1 MYHVL
6 ITNEVPS
13 GLLEPLTG
21 LANILQGPSGGDLMS
36 RAEVMRLAPT
46 LDAII
51 NQAEL
56 RVDREL
62 LEAAPRLQI
71 VANVA
76 LGTDNLDLQAMA
88 ERGVWATNV
97 QDAFVDSTAD
107 CTLGLILGVARRLVE
122 ADSHV
127 RAGLWKSFQP
137 GVWDGTTLAGKT
149 LGIVGYGRIGQAV
162 ARRARA
168 FGMNIVWC
176 RRTASDDPEYR
187 VLEDLLRESDFIS
200 LHLPLT
206 AGTRHLL
213 NAERLALVKK
223 GAVLINMARG
233 KVIDEK
239 ALAAALGEGGRL
251 GGAGLDVFEFEPE
264 IHPDLL
270 RNEKVILTPHLGGG
284 TREARQAARLLC
296 VKNVAAVLRG
306 EKPLTPVN
314 LPKRKPGKMAP

>member
-1 MYHVL
+1 MYQVL

-13 GLLEPLTG
+13 ELLEPLTD
-21 LANILQGPSGGDLMS
+21 LATVIQGPSGGDLMS
-36 RAEVMRLAPT
+36 RAEVLRLAPT

-76 LGTDNLDLQAMA
+76 LGTDNLDLPAMA

-122 ADSHV
+122 ADSYV

-176 RRTASDDPEYR
+176 RSSASVDPEYR
-187 VLEDLLRESDFIS
+187 VLEYLLQESDFIS

-213 NAERLALVKK
+213 NAERLALMKK

-239 ALAAALGEGGRL
+239 ALAAALGEGRL

-270 RNEKVILTPHLGGG
+270 RSGKVILTPHLGGG
-284 TREARQAARLLC
+284 TREARRAARLLC
-296 VKNVAAVLRG
+296 VRNVAAVLKG
-306 EKPLTPVN
+306 EKPSTPVN
-314 LPKRKPGKMAP
+314 LPKDRPSK